1 MLIKEAK
8 SIVGGLSNCEKTR
21 KKSKKEVAADVI
33 NATEKLNELLLN
45 ANELIR
51 DVVEDRVLDD
61 EPLSIEAYER
71 LEAWVDRAIQWSK
84 DYGAYTNRE
93 FGNLR

>member
-1 MLIKEAK
+1 MTVKHPK
-8 SIVGGLSNCEKTR
+8 P
-21 KKSKKEVAADVI
+21 I
-33 NATEKLNELLLN
+33 NQSPMVLLLN

-93 FGNLR
+93 YGEPSDV

>member
-1 MLIKEAK
+1 M
-8 SIVGGLSNCEKTR
+8 T
-21 KKSKKEVAADVI
+21 VI
-33 NATEKLNELLLN
+33 HPKPINQSPMVLLLN

-61 EPLSIEAYER
+61 EPLSIEAHER

-93 FGNLR
+93 QGEPSDV